1 MDLSKVF
8 DSIPYDLIIAGLH
21 AYGLR
26 FNADTFLSLYLKYQK
41 QNVRIK
47 NKFSAYQNIIS
58 GVLQG
63 LYYKALYQ
71 IQSFLI
77 YLKTLEQKPESAVS
91 WLKQNEMI
99 VNADNVLAII

>member
-1 MDLSKVF
+1 MFFFTETVLMDLSKVF

-26 FNADTFLSLYLKYQK
+26 FNADTFLSLYLKDQK

-63 LYYKALYQ
+63 LYYKALY
-71 IQSFLI
+71 
-77 YLKTLEQKPESAVS
+77 
-91 WLKQNEMI
+91 
-99 VNADNVLAII
+99 

>member
-26 FNADTFLSLYLKYQK
+26 LNADAFLSLYLKDQK

-58 GVLQG
+58 GVPQG
-63 LYYKALYQ
+63 LY
-71 IQSFLI
+71 IRSNPF
-77 YLKTLEQKPESAVS
+77 
-91 WLKQNEMI
+91 
-99 VNADNVLAII
+99 